1 MFGPPKDV
9 EGKCNA
15 RLFLSDD
22 YGDNNCTIM
31 CQLEPNHFS
40 LHKETFTRT
49 WMVNADGQM
58 VTSEIII
65 TWQEDETP
73 HHHIDDEE

>member
-15 RLFLSDD
+15 RLFLADD

-40 LHKETFTRT
+40 LHKETFMRT
-49 WMVNADGQM
+49 WLIDGRR
-58 VTSEIII
+58 VVSEIVI
-65 TWQEDETP
+65 TWQEDEKP
-73 HHHIDDEE
+73 HYSVVDEE